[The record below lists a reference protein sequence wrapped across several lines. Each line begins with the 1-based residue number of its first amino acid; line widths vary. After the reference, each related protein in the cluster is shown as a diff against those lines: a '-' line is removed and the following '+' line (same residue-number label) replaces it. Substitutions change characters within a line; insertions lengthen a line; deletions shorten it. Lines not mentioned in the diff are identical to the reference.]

1 MKNEVYKAVR
11 LPRQLADRID
21 RVMEMDGSNFSQFIR
36 AAALGELKKREKQ
49 VAA

>member
-1 MKNEVYKAVR
+1 MKNEVYKGVR
-11 LPRQLADRID
+11 LPRPLADRID

-36 AAALGELKKREKQ
+36 TAAISELKKREKE